1 MAFTLSW
8 SVIREL
14 SFEKVAEKILG
25 FFDQIAQKSEASL
38 KRVTPLFPFFRPAP
52 WTIEAGRVPP
62 VACESATKGYHFRR
76 SPRSPFSWWTMALAV
91 GGPPKLN
98 RCRARPTVLNASAP
112 HLTPANNQGTSS
124 MSPGSR
130 LRLLTSLP
138 CFSTKAWFHHPSRVG
153 PILWSKNPFSP
164 AQQAGP
170 ARFAPKK
177 YFLPRNPFP
186 AKAKPCGWLRQPW
199 LGTEPGALRKV

>member
-1 MAFTLSW
+1 MGVS
-8 SVIREL
+8 
-14 SFEKVAEKILG
+14 
-25 FFDQIAQKSEASL
+25 ASL
-38 KRVTPLFPFFRPAP
+38 ITPASGPAP
-52 WTIEAGRVPP
+52 GQLKQGGSLWLLAKVPP
-62 VACESATKGYHFRR
+62 RLPLSALPAR
-76 SPRSPFSWWTMALAV
+76 SILLMDN
-91 GGPPKLN
+91 GPCHRWSAKLN

>member
-1 MAFTLSW
+1 
-8 SVIREL
+8 
-14 SFEKVAEKILG
+14 
-25 FFDQIAQKSEASL
+25 
-38 KRVTPLFPFFRPAP
+38 
-52 WTIEAGRVPP
+52 
-62 VACESATKGYHFRR
+62 
-76 SPRSPFSWWTMALAV
+76 MALAV

-153 PILWSKNPFSP
+153 PILWSKKPFSP

-170 ARFAPKK
+170 ARYAPKK
-177 YFLPRNPFP
+177 ILPAPGSVPSQGQALWVASPALAGNRNRGLKEGVSRTGKQDVQRFLR
-186 AKAKPCGWLRQPW
+186 
-199 LGTEPGALRKV
+199 RKNDGFNLHSTQRLVHGSD